1 MLRSSSAVLPKRSC
15 PCPLPSRLF
24 ASLPVVWAK
33 QPSPRYLSSSAAPR
47 LRASPSPRSSLPWFV
62 DPSTAPSPN
71 APPPAPLAT
80 APVPTPPPS
89 HLAAPL
95 HPLHAHLSVS
105 PFFDRDS
112 LTYIHAR
119 EADPEGSWC
128 DWVVLAT
135 LREGRERGLRGA
147 VESVRSFL
155 AKHPVE
161 LDPDDPSSSLPFA
174 PPLAS
179 PSIHGL
185 PAPASRH
192 ARSRSQNPRKAGGG
206 AAPTRQDQAAHWSM
220 LDAGT
225 LVVHVMTR
233 DAREEFGTEIE
244 RVWEGLRGEE
254 RREAQESERRR
265 ELEENL
271 EHVRREMEED
281 ERRAAAGRA

>member
-1 MLRSSSAVLPKRSC
+1 MLRSSSTLLSKRSC
-15 PCPLPSRLF
+15 TCPLPTRPL
-24 ASLPVVWAK
+24 ASLPVTRAQ
-33 QPSPRYLSSSAAPR
+33 QPSRRGLSSSPAPR
-47 LRASPSPRSSLPWFV
+47 LRASPSPRSALPWFV

-71 APPPAPLAT
+71 SPPAVLAT
-80 APVPTPPPS
+80 APVPTPPPE
-89 HLAAPL
+89 HLASPL

-128 DWVVLAT
+128 DWVVIAT

-155 AKHPVE
+155 AKNPIE
-161 LDPDDPSSSLPFA
+161 LDNDSSSSSLLFA

-185 PAPASRH
+185 PSPPSRH

-206 AAPTRQDQAAHWSM
+206 AAPTRQDQAADWSM

-244 RVWEGLRGEE
+244 RVWDGLRGQE
-254 RREAQESERRR
+254 RREMEERERAR
-265 ELEENL
+265 ELEENMEL
-271 EHVRREMEED
+271 VRREMEE